1 MLLSH
6 NFDVS
11 PDIVPNLSREEFAAV
26 FEAGLRAYPHV
37 QCRLVNHPHWT
48 VEIRFPTDKF
58 SPAQIGELCAKALA
72 EQRRLTCR
80 SRLRGSQHLDAAAFP
95 DILVLGGLK
104 TTPPTSNAPDALQPG
119 EWGVDVVETRS
130 GEAFLQ
136 AIAWDAT
143 IAQKPA
149 DSIFNVEWKEA

>member
-11 PDIVPNLSREEFAAV
+11 GDIVPALSREEFAGV
-26 FEAGLRAYPHV
+26 FKSGLSVYEHL

-48 VEIRFPTDKF
+48 VEILFPTNEF
-58 SPAQIGELCAKALA
+58 SPQQVGKLCFHALA
-72 EQRRLTCR
+72 EKRQ
-80 SRLRGSQHLDAAAFP
+80 SQQLNADNIP
-95 DILVLGGLK
+95 EILVLGGIK
-104 TTPPTSNAPDALQPG
+104 TTPPTSDSPDALQTG
-119 EWGVDVVETRS
+119 NWGVDVVETRS

-149 DSIFNVEWKEA
+149 ESVFKVELRGT